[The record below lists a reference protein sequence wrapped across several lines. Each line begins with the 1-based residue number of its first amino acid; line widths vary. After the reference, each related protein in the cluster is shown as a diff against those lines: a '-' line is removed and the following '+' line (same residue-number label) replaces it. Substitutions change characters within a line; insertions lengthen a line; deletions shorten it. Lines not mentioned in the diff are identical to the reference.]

1 MWLGVHGRCQS
12 QYMAG
17 ANHNTW
23 QVLITLIVDLPNMN
37 LPNIHLLY
45 ISINTNLFPLPLGY
59 LQWVQQ
65 SLKRPDPLGLKC
77 DTNTSPT
84 RLVTTFITSNSYR
97 V

>member
-1 MWLGVHGRCQS
+1 MFIYIANVAECTWQVPITIHSRCQS

-45 ISINTNLFPLPLGY
+45 ISISLPQSKRQESGCKDWIGNLQIAELAG
-59 LQWVQQ
+59 V
-65 SLKRPDPLGLKC
+65 
-77 DTNTSPT
+77 
-84 RLVTTFITSNSYR
+84 
-97 V
+97 